1 MENTKLIITPK
12 TKVQQL
18 IETYP
23 QLEEVL
29 TDYVPS
35 FKKLKNPVL
44 KKTVA
49 SVSTL
54 QQMAS
59 MGSVKVE
66 DLINRMRKKVGQN
79 NITIEKN
86 MGYVMEKPIWFNEEK
101 VVTEFDVREILAA
114 GEHPVNQ
121 VISEVAKINSGDIYK
136 VIAPFLPAPMIDKI
150 TALGFKH
157 WIVNESDNL
166 YTIFFYKS

>member
-1 MENTKLIITPK
+1 MENSSLIITPK

-18 IETYP
+18 IEVYP

-44 KKTVA
+44 KRTVA

-54 QQMAS
+54 QQMAGMS
-59 MGSVKVE
+59 TFSVE
-66 DLINRMRKKVGQN
+66 ELINRMRKEVGQD
-79 NITIEKN
+79 NIKIEKD
-86 MGYVMEKPIWFNEEK
+86 MGYTTDKPEWFNEEK
-101 VVTEFDVREILAA
+101 IVTEFDVRDILAA

-121 VISEVAKINSGDIYK
+121 VISEVAKLSSGDIYK
-136 VIAPFLPAPMIDKI
+136 VIAPFLPAPMIDKV
-150 TALGFKH
+150 TALDFKH
-157 WIVNESDNL
+157 WVVNESDNL
-166 YTIFFYKS
+166 YLIFFYKS

>member
-1 MENTKLIITPK
+1 MKNTKLIITPK

-23 QLEEVL
+23 QLEDVL

-35 FKKLKNPVL
+35 FKILKNPVL

-54 QQMAS
+54 QQMAG

-66 DLINRMRKKVGQN
+66 DLINRMRKEVGQD
-79 NITIEKN
+79 NITIEKD
-86 MGYVMEKPIWFNEEK
+86 MGYVMEKPVWFDEEK

-121 VISEVAKINSGDIYK
+121 VVSEVAKLNSGDIYK

-150 TALGFKH
+150 TALNFKH
-157 WIVNESDNL
+157 WVVNESNNL
-166 YTIFFYKS
+166 YIIFFYKS